1 MKYRVILVVG
11 ASSGI
16 GAAIASHLS
25 TCGYIVYGTS
35 RKPFSG
41 DTPFIPLI
49 LDVND
54 KNSIDNAICF
64 ILKAHHAIDVLI
76 NCAGWGIGGPIELSE
91 EKDIR
96 QIMETNFFGVDRLVR
111 AVLPVMREKRRGLIL
126 NTSSIGGLMG
136 LPCQGFYSASKFA
149 LEGYSEALYLELKPF
164 DIDVVLLEPGDFN
177 TSFNGNR
184 HWTPK
189 LNEKS
194 PYWGKSQLVK
204 SKIDNDENFG
214 RHPHILAVK
223 VEKILKTKNPR
234 FRYVIAIPVQK
245 LSVYVKRILPSHW
258 YLWILGKYYGVR

>member
-1 MKYRVILVVG
+1 MKYKVVLVVG

-16 GAAIASHLS
+16 GLSIANHLS
-25 TCGYIVYGTS
+25 SCGYIVYGTS
-35 RKPFSG
+35 RKPFVG
-41 DTPFIPLI
+41 NTAFLPLK

-54 KNSIDNAICF
+54 KDSIADAFRI
-64 ILKAHHAIDVLI
+64 ILKSHNTIDVLI

-111 AVLPVMREKRRGLIL
+111 AVLPVMRGNRKGLIL
-126 NTSSIGGLMG
+126 NTSSVGGVMG

-177 TSFNGNR
+177 TGFNANR
-184 HWTPK
+184 YWTPK
-189 LNEKS
+189 LNEES
-194 PYWGKSQLVK
+194 PYWEKSQLAK
-204 SKIDNDENFG
+204 CKIDKDENFG
-214 RHPHILAVK
+214 RHPHILALK
-223 VEKILKTKNPR
+223 VEKILKTDNPK
-234 FRYVIAIPVQK
+234 FRYVVAIPIQK

-258 YLWILGKYYGVR
+258 YLWIIGKYYGIR

>member
-1 MKYRVILVVG
+1 MKYRVVLVVG

-16 GAAIASHLS
+16 GAAIADHLS
-25 TCGYIVYGTS
+25 ACGYIVYGTS

-41 DTPFIPLI
+41 DTSFEPLV

-54 KNSIDNAICF
+54 KNSIDNAISF
-64 ILKAHHAIDVLI
+64 ILKEHNTIDVLI

-111 AVLPVMREKRRGLIL
+111 AVLPVMRENRRGLIL
-126 NTSSIGGLMG
+126 NTSSVGGLMG

-164 DIDVVLLEPGDFN
+164 DINVVLLEPGDFN
-177 TSFNGNR
+177 TGFNGNR

-194 PYWGKSQLVK
+194 PYWEKSQLAK
-204 SKIDNDENFG
+204 SKIDKDENFG
-214 RHPHILAVK
+214 RNPHIIAVK
-223 VEKILKTKNPR
+223 VEKILKTKNTR

-258 YLWILGKYYGVR
+258 YLWIIGRYYSQI